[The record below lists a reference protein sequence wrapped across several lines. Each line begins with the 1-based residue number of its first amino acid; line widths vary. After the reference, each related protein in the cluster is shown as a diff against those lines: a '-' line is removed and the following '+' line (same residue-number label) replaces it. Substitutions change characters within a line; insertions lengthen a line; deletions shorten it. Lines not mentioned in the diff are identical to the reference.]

1 MRVQKGQQLT
11 LTLDSWGRQGEAMAQ
26 FDGQNIFVLGGIPGE
41 RVVAEV
47 VSVRRRYAAARVL
60 EVLEPSPA
68 RVSPPCPYYGECT
81 GCQWQHVDYREQLAV
96 KREKVVD
103 ALERVG
109 GISGVEV
116 APVLPS
122 PRQFGYRNHARFTI
136 GPSGELGFV
145 HKETRRF
152 VRIDNC
158 MLMHNGVNK
167 TLAGLQDR
175 CAETTQLSIRAGM
188 ETGDVLVQPT
198 LLNPGIPFATGQK
211 TYLES
216 VDGHRFRVAS
226 PSFFQVNVE
235 ETAQLVR
242 LVRRILDL
250 NAGDVLL
257 DAYTGVGAF
266 AVLLAPSVKKV
277 IAVEESA
284 AAMVDARENARGLD
298 NIELITGKVEDV
310 LPDLEQAPTVA
321 ILDPP
326 RSGCHTRTLQ
336 SLIVLGPD
344 RVAYVSCD
352 PETLARDLKLLC
364 ENAYTLESVNPLD
377 MFPQTHHVECVALLR
392 RNNRDREAGPIQ
404 VCQPGSGGLDSSP
417 DRIVLASASPRRR
430 ELLAGMGLDFDV
442 IPANVPEDPL
452 PGENPAELVKR
463 LSSAKAEAVASSLD
477 SGIVIGADSMVVH
490 QGEAL
495 GKPLDADDARRML
508 LRLRGTR
515 HQVFTGITVVDA
527 ASGKKLTE
535 CLASD
540 ITLRHFSEKEI
551 EESIASGTP
560 MDKAGAYAVQDQ
572 VFRPA
577 ESWEGCYTN
586 IVGLPLCRFLEMAAK
601 LGHSLPNA
609 KSDDVPPGCG
619 PDCPF
624 ILRTSPHHYG
634 SADTDAEHPAPSGS
648 DAA

>member
-1 MRVQKGQQLT
+1 MTRIRVQKGQQLT

-26 FDGQNIFVLGGIPGE
+26 FDDQNIFVLGGIPGE
-41 RVVAEV
+41 RVIAEV
-47 VSVRRRYAAARVL
+47 VSVRRRYAAAQVL

-81 GCQWQHVDYREQLAV
+81 GCQWQHVDYDQQLAV

-109 GISGVEV
+109 GITGAEV
-116 APVLPS
+116 APVVPS

-145 HKETRRF
+145 HKETRQF

-158 MLMHNGVNK
+158 MLMHDGVND

-198 LLNPGIPFATGQK
+198 LLNPVIPFATGQK

-235 ETAQLVR
+235 QTAVLSR
-242 LVRRILDL
+242 LVRRVLDL
-250 NAGDVLL
+250 SADDVLL

-266 AVLLAPSVKKV
+266 AVLLAPSVKEV

-284 AAMVDARENARGLD
+284 AAMVDASENARGL
-298 NIELITGKVEDV
+298 NNVELITGKVEDV
-310 LPDLEQAPTVA
+310 LPTLEHAPTAV

-326 RSGCHTRTLQ
+326 RSGCHPRTLQ
-336 SLIVLGPD
+336 SLIDLGPD
-344 RVAYVSCD
+344 RIAYISCD

-364 ENAYTLESVNPLD
+364 DNAYLLESVTPLD

-392 RNNRDREAGPIQ
+392 RKKQDG
-404 VCQPGSGGLDSSP
+404 
-417 DRIVLASASPRRR
+417 RIVLASASPRRR
-430 ELLAGMGLDFDV
+430 QLLAGMGLDFDV

-452 PGENPAELVKR
+452 PWESPAELVRR
-463 LSSAKAEAVASSLD
+463 LSSAKAAAVASSVD
-477 SGIVIGADSMVVH
+477 RGIVIGADSMVVH
-490 QGEAL
+490 DGEAI
-495 GKPLDADDARRML
+495 GKPVDADDARRML

-515 HQVFTGITVVDA
+515 HQVFTGITVIDA

-540 ITLRHFSEKEI
+540 IALRSFSEEEM

-572 VFRPA
+572 AFRPA

-586 IVGLPLCRFLEMAAK
+586 IVGLPLCRLLEMAAR
-601 LGHSLPNA
+601 LGHPFPHA

-624 ILRTSPHHYG
+624 LLTVSPHHHG
-634 SADTDAEHPAPSGS
+634 TAGTSAADSALPG
-648 DAA
+648 DAAA

>member
-1 MRVQKGQQLT
+1 MTRIRVQKGQQLT
-11 LTLDSWGRQGEAMAQ
+11 LSLGSWGRQGEAMAQ

-41 RVVAEV
+41 RVIAEV

-60 EVLEPSPA
+60 EVLDPSPA

-81 GCQWQHVDYREQLAV
+81 GCQWQHVDYDQQLAV

-109 GISGVEV
+109 GITGVEV
-116 APVLPS
+116 ATVLPS

-136 GPSGELGFV
+136 GPEGALGFV

-158 MLMHNGVNK
+158 MLMHDGVNE

-175 CAETTQLSIRAGM
+175 CSETTQLSIRAGM
-188 ETGDVLVQPT
+188 ETGDVLVQPA
-198 LLNPGIPFATGQK
+198 LLNSDIPFATGQK

-216 VDGHRFRVAS
+216 VDGHKFRVAS

-235 ETAQLVR
+235 QTAELSR
-242 LVRRILDL
+242 LVRDVLDL
-250 NAGDVLL
+250 SADDVLL

-284 AAMVDARENARGLD
+284 AAMVDASENARGL
-298 NIELITGKVEDV
+298 NNVELITGKVEDV
-310 LPDLEQAPTVA
+310 LPDLEQAPTAA

-326 RSGCHTRTLQ
+326 RSGCHIRTLQ
-336 SLIVLGPD
+336 SLIALGPD

-352 PETLARDLKLLC
+352 PETLARDLALLC
-364 ENAYTLESVNPLD
+364 ENAYSLESVTPLD
-377 MFPQTHHVECVALLR
+377 MFPQTHHVECVALLQR
-392 RNNRDREAGPIQ
+392 KNRER
-404 VCQPGSGGLDSSP
+404 
-417 DRIVLASASPRRR
+417 RIVLASASPRRR

-463 LSSAKAEAVASSLD
+463 LSSTKAEAVASSLD

-490 QGEAL
+490 DGEAI
-495 GKPLDADDARRML
+495 GKPVDAGDARRML

-515 HQVFTGITVVDA
+515 HQVFTGMTVVDA
-527 ASGKKLTE
+527 ASGRKLTE
-535 CLASD
+535 YLASD
-540 ITLRHFSEKEI
+540 ITLRTFSEVEM

-586 IVGLPLCRFLEMAAK
+586 IVGLPLCRLLEMAAR
-601 LGHSLPNA
+601 LGYPLPNA
-609 KSDDVPPGCG
+609 KSEDVPPGCG

-624 ILRTSPHHYG
+624 LPRTPPHHYG
-634 SADTDAEHPAPSGS
+634 PAGPAAENPAFSGDTAT
-648 DAA
+648 

>member
-1 MRVQKGQQLT
+1 MTRIRVQKGQQLT

-26 FDGQNIFVLGGIPGE
+26 FDDQNIFVLGGIPGE
-41 RVVAEV
+41 RVIAEV
-47 VSVRRRYAAARVL
+47 VSVRRRYAAAQVL

-81 GCQWQHVDYREQLAV
+81 GCQWQHVDYDQQLAV

-109 GISGVEV
+109 GIAGAEV
-116 APVLPS
+116 APVMPS

-158 MLMHNGVNK
+158 MLMHDGVND
-167 TLAGLQDR
+167 TLSGLQDH

-198 LLNPGIPFATGQK
+198 LLNPDIPFATGQK

-216 VDGHRFRVAS
+216 VDGHKFRVAS

-235 ETAQLVR
+235 QTAVLSR
-242 LVRRILDL
+242 LVRRVLDL
-250 NAGDVLL
+250 SAADVLL

-284 AAMVDARENARGLD
+284 AAMVDASENARGL
-298 NIELITGKVEDV
+298 NNVELITGKVEDV
-310 LPDLEQAPTVA
+310 LPTFEHAPTAA

-326 RSGCHTRTLQ
+326 RSGCHPRTLQ
-336 SLIVLGPD
+336 SLIDLGPD

-352 PETLARDLKLLC
+352 PETLARDLKFLC
-364 ENAYTLESVNPLD
+364 ENAYTLESVTPLD

-392 RNNRDREAGPIQ
+392 RKKQD
-404 VCQPGSGGLDSSP
+404 C
-417 DRIVLASASPRRR
+417 RIVLASSSPRRR
-430 ELLAGMGLDFDV
+430 QLLAGMGLDFDV

-477 SGIVIGADSMVVH
+477 NGIVIGADSMVVH
-490 QGEAL
+490 DGEAI
-495 GKPLDADDARRML
+495 GKPVDADDARRML
-508 LRLRGTR
+508 FRLRSTR
-515 HQVFTGITVVDA
+515 HQVFTGITVIDA
-527 ASGKKLTE
+527 ASGRKLTE
-535 CLASD
+535 YLASD
-540 ITLRHFSEKEI
+540 IALRSFSEEEM

-572 VFRPA
+572 AFRPA

-586 IVGLPLCRFLEMAAK
+586 IVGLPLCRLLEMAAR
-601 LGHSLPNA
+601 LGHPFPHA
-609 KSDDVPPGCG
+609 KSDDVPLGCG
-619 PDCPF
+619 PECPF
-624 ILRTSPHHYG
+624 LLTASPHHYVPAG
-634 SADTDAEHPAPSGS
+634 TSAADQALPG
-648 DAA
+648 DAAA